1 MSLPASLL
9 QQLEQHPCFPGV
21 YHGDPNVFIC
31 LDPTRPPQR
40 GRVVSC
46 SECYQKFGVIESLLP
61 TGMDSH
67 QLAQEVT
74 RHIRAHR
81 GYTLSIGG
89 YHAKGPGF
97 YVSAVYFSSCGV
109 FLIDGAR
116 SRANGSDVDLLI
128 LALRHGVVQPFDP
141 LLLDARHYRS
151 RTVHVRCVPPPPPLR
166 TVQDLLSWQGC
177 QTHAATGFHP
187 VTLAEF
193 LPVSTAPAPAR
204 AATTSATS
212 GNATAAAPQRKQG
225 DICPVCKAVI
235 CVRPLLSGTYLGC
248 LC

>member
-1 MSLPASLL
+1 MSLPTSLQ

-21 YHGDPNVFIC
+21 YHGDPNVFVC
-31 LDPTRPPQR
+31 LDPNRPPQR
-40 GRVVSC
+40 TRVISC
-46 SECYQKFGVIESLLP
+46 SECYQKFGALESLLP
-61 TGMDSH
+61 AGMDSH
-67 QLAQEVT
+67 QLAREAT
-74 RHIRAHR
+74 RHIQSHR
-81 GYTLSIGG
+81 RYSLSLGG

-128 LALRHGVVQPFDP
+128 LAFRHGVVQPFDP
-141 LLLDARHYRS
+141 LLLDPKQYRP
-151 RTVHVRCVPPPPPLR
+151 RTVHVRCVPPPPPLK
-166 TVQDLLSWQGC
+166 TVQDLLSWSGC
-177 QTHAATGFHP
+177 QANAGSGFHP

-193 LPVSTAPAPAR
+193 LPVSSALPAARQSAP
-204 AATTSATS
+204 SAT
-212 GNATAAAPQRKQG
+212 TAAATPQRKEG

-235 CVRPLLSGTYLGC
+235 CRRPLLNGTYLGC